1 MDIKHLVSKTNYP
14 IKKRDFFLLLLK

>member
-14 IKKRDFFLLLLK
+14 IKKRYFFLLLLK